1 MDIYSVT
8 PQMERHMGYVESFGS
23 NKPVMHSYEEDEMAN
38 KYLEG
43 AVEDIDDSFVY
54 GELEDND
61 EESKS
66 EGNVDEDLLQMAL
79 DDIAKKLS
87 SKPESRKAQREP
99 LKTVA
104 RKEAAA
110 VIKKEIK
117 KVEIKHIL
125 KEKGYGGVLQGIF

>member
-23 NKPVMHSYEEDEMAN
+23 SKPIMHSYEEDEMAN

-61 EESKS
+61 DEPKS

-87 SKPESRKAQREP
+87 TKPE
-99 LKTVA
+99 A
-104 RKEAAA
+104 RKIPKEPSKVVVSKKAVI

-117 KVEIKHIL
+117 KVEVKHIL